1 MDINEYIPN
10 GYKSWTEYYES
21 KKTKPNWVSG
31 LIAAGILILAWS
43 INAAIDM
50 TIIL

>member
-1 MDINEYIPN
+1 MVNQIFPK

-21 KKTKPNWVSG
+21 RKNRPNWGAG
-31 LIAAGILILAWS
+31 LLAAGILILAWS

-50 TIIL
+50 SIIL